1 MGKKGYFDPP
11 SVLGDPNASG
21 SLPFFKRELKME
33 EDSMKLVVLF
43 VMAVFMFVA
52 ADAAFALG
60 GGGHHGDGRLDALQ
74 QVGKSNSDTNGTSG
88 NTQNGSN
95 GSTGDSNGSFTLNQ
109 LNGVNSVPEPLGL
122 LLLGLSVIGLAGIR
136 RRVKQ

>member
-1 MGKKGYFDPP
+1 
-11 SVLGDPNASG
+11 
-21 SLPFFKRELKME
+21 
-33 EDSMKLVVLF
+33 MKLVVLF
-43 VMAVFMFVA
+43 VMVAFMFVA
-52 ADAAFALG
+52 VDVAYGLG
-60 GGGHHGDGRLDALQ
+60 GGGHHGDGRTDALQ

-122 LLLGLSVIGLAGIR
+122 LLLGLGVLGLAGIR
-136 RRVKQ
+136 RRIKQ